1 MKKIRF
7 LLIPLLLIILT
18 SCSESPKEESPTIL
32 YTNVEIDSVIPFESE
47 SIDDN
52 TLESGKTV
60 VKQEGKEG
68 KEVVVYEIE
77 TTDGVETNKKIIDR
91 KIETNP
97 TTKITL
103 VGTKKAE
110 PAKKIEP
117 VKKEADPVKKS
128 TDSSKTKTTTTKDT
142 KPAATKR
149 TETKKPTVTKKTE
162 TKKPTVTQKKESYK
176 NCTELRK
183 VYPKGVGKDHPA
195 YESKHDRDKDGWAC
209 EK

>member
-18 SCSESPKEESPTIL
+18 SCSENPKEESPTIL

-68 KEVVVYEIE
+68 KEIVVYEIE
-77 TTDGVETNKKIIDR
+77 TTNGVETNKKIIDR

-97 TTKITL
+97 TKKITL

-110 PAKKIEP
+110 PAKKVEP
-117 VKKEADPVKKS
+117 VKKEATPTKKA
-128 TDSSKTKTTTTKDT
+128 TEPSKTKTTTTN
-142 KPAATKR
+142 PAATKKA
-149 TETKKPTVTKKTE
+149 ETKKPTVTKKTE
-162 TKKPTVTQKKESYK
+162 TKNPTVTQKKESYK